1 MSGFLETAIDEVT
14 LARAR
19 AGDRDAQ
26 AAIYSAYAR
35 LVFTL
40 ARRMVQSPEV
50 ADEIMQDTFVEV
62 IRKLDTYRGD
72 APLGAWIRKIAVNKS
87 LMHLRSAWKRY
98 AMPLAPEG
106 EDRLVPQPEPGPGR
120 ATRAQAQIDL
130 EAALDTL
137 SPTARAVVWLHD
149 VEGYTHVEIGRMM
162 SRTTSFSKSQL
173 ARAHQR
179 LRARLQPSDE
189 TESCMQVLS
198 NC

>member
-1 MSGFLETAIDEVT
+1 MSGFLETAVDEVT

-26 AAIYSAYAR
+26 AVIYTAYAR
-35 LVFTL
+35 LVYTL

-62 IRKLDTYRGD
+62 IRKLDTFRGD

-87 LMHLRSAWKRY
+87 LMHLRSAWRRY
-98 AMPLAPEG
+98 AMPMAPEG
-106 EDRLVPQPEPGPGR
+106 EDRLVPQPDPGPGR
-120 ATRAQAQIDL
+120 ATPAQAQIDL

-137 SPTARAVVWLHD
+137 SPTARTVVWLHD
-149 VEGYTHVEIGRMM
+149 VEGYTHVEIARMM

-173 ARAHQR
+173 ARAHKR
-179 LRARLQPSDE
+179 LRARLLSNDE